1 MIYTRNDIEQELNKV
16 LAEKMAEG
24 FAVFTSKEVTGHQGE
39 VFKLYLKKGKTIG
52 VLYLD
57 GERKTYHKEWWRNG
71 QVLHLYWAIYPA
83 DYPNRTFWL
92 KDAEVVEDKC
102 YYVLGRSYYGDDDA
116 CFSDEETAKAA
127 DQKHYDRAMER
138 QKNFK
143 ADPSLDISNPAV
155 RKKVVDI
162 VRRRCK
168 KAKWMSYKSLSDA
181 KLRHDRTYGCDRYL
195 LEAFEAMPSG
205 DERCHAVVIS
215 RTYKED

>member
-24 FAVFTSKEVTGHQGE
+24 FAVFTSRETAGHEGE

-57 GERKTYHKEWWRNG
+57 GEREIYKREWWSNIE
-71 QVLHLYWAIYPA
+71 VLHLRWAVYPA

-102 YYVLGRSYYGDDDA
+102 YYVLGRGYYANDNT
-116 CFSDEETAKAA
+116 CFADEETAKAA
-127 DQKHYDRAMER
+127 AQKRHDRLVER
-138 QKNFK
+138 LKNLK
-143 ADPSLDISNPAV
+143 ADPALNISDPAV

-162 VRRRCK
+162 VRRNCK
-168 KAKWMSYKSLSDA
+168 RAKWMTYKSLTSA
-181 KLRHDRTYGCDRYL
+181 KLCHDCGCDCDRFL
-195 LEAFEAMPSG
+195 LEASGVMPNG
-205 DERCHAVVIS
+205 GERWHRVVIS
-215 RTYKED
+215 ETVKEA